1 MRSEE
6 RGSRMARLRHRLLL
20 ASALAAGIV
29 ATGAIGLDRTGA
41 FAQTTTQYQ
50 PWQPPSG
57 QGTQTLI
64 DELRRMVDQA
74 ERDRAASPDF
84 LADLKGLLARYGSG
98 GTGGGGA
105 SATPPATPAP
115 TRAVFSDDFADG
127 NYTANPT
134 WSVLQGNWT
143 VDGAGLRSD
152 VPAASGGQA
161 GGVAAIALPTRLPNA
176 FAMAFDLQAF
186 AGGQFELRVYQGAA
200 REAGY
205 RLVYRADGSP
215 AFAIYR
221 SGSSGIRQLSATTSA
236 QTLPNG
242 KARIGWTR
250 DAAGVMRITLD
261 GREILT
267 ATDSAFRDPWE
278 GVLLVN
284 FGGNFATRS
293 IAATQ

>member
-1 MRSEE
+1 MRMME
-6 RGSRMARLRHRLLL
+6 RESRMARIRHRLLGC
-20 ASALAAGIV
+20 ALAAGTV
-29 ATGAIGLDRTGA
+29 AGVAGGLDLAGHDLIA
-41 FAQTTTQYQ
+41 ASAQTTTQYQ
-50 PWQPPSG
+50 PWQPSATG
-57 QGTQTLI
+57 SQTLI

-84 LADLKGLLARYGSG
+84 LADLKGLLTRYGAAG
-98 GTGGGGA
+98 GTSA
-105 SATPPATPAP
+105 PPATPPAG

-127 NYTANPT
+127 NYTANPA
-134 WSVLQGNWT
+134 WAVLQGNWQ
-143 VDGAGLRSD
+143 VDAAGLRSD
-152 VPAASGGQA
+152 VPAASGAQA
-161 GGVAAIALPTRLPNA
+161 GGIAAIALPQRMPNA
-176 FAMAFDLQAF
+176 FAIGFDLQAF

-205 RLVYRADGSP
+205 RLVYRADASP
-215 AFAIYR
+215 SFAIYR

-236 QTLPNG
+236 QALPSGG

-261 GREILT
+261 GRDILT
-267 ATDSAFRDPWE
+267 ASDSAFRDPWE

-293 IAATQ
+293 IAAQ